1 METKNMK
8 KILGAAALLLIS
20 ASSVQA
26 ADAKLNPW
34 QQCGIGAMIFP
45 ETPIGAAISN
55 IIWDLGTTAVTSA
68 SASEDTCK
76 GQRTATALFINETYK
91 QLEDEIVQG
100 EGAHLTAMMSMMSCD
115 TSAKNT
121 IRTEVAD
128 KVLGSDAVNTVK
140 AEQLF
145 NIAEAACSA
154 S

>member
-1 METKNMK
+1 MK
-8 KILGAAALLLIS
+8 KLICAAALAVMAMS
-20 ASSVQA
+20 NAQA
-26 ADAKLNPW
+26 ADVKLNPW

-45 ETPIGAAISN
+45 ETGIAAAISN

-76 GQRTATALFINETYK
+76 GQRTQTALFINETYE
-91 QLEDEIVQG
+91 QLENDIVQG
-100 EGAHLTAMMSMMSCD
+100 EGVHLNAMMSMMQCEATAVD
-115 TSAKNT
+115 T
-121 IRTEVAD
+121 IRAEVAE
-128 KVLGSDAVNTVK
+128 KVLTNDAVATVK